1 MNYKISQRPP
11 PPKFNW
17 NLVAQKQIKETKQ
30 MPELQKSDK
39 RRLKQ
44 VNLLIDEMLKKLSQ
58 DNPQFLSDLN
68 QDTIKAKCF
77 EMLNSELIEKVKSKK
92 YQSIACALIIQSLRI
107 LLVPLRVNEVIQI
120 IDVNDKQVR
129 KILNQLNQFEP
140 FNEDAFT
147 IAFMA
152 RICKGIGFNQ
162 KFQTLCKFFFSNLK
176 NLNLIQGEH
185 EHVIA
190 SVLIKLSGDFVFKE
204 KGGINL
210 NAISEMAGCCQISLK
225 NVLQKLSP
233 YIKTMYDS
241 AFEFYQRTK

>member
-1 MNYKISQRPP
+1 MNSKISQRPP
-11 PPKFNW
+11 PPKFDW
-17 NLVAQKQIKETKQ
+17 NLVVQKQIEETKQ

-44 VNLLIDEMLKKLSQ
+44 VNLLIEEMLKKLSQ
-58 DNPQFLSDLN
+58 ANFQFLSDLN
-68 QDTIKAKCF
+68 QDVIKVNCL

-107 LLVPLRVNEVIQI
+107 LLIPLRVNEVIQI
-120 IDVNDKQVR
+120 IDVNEKQVR
-129 KILNQLNQFEP
+129 KILIQLNQFKP

-147 IAFMA
+147 LAFMT
-152 RICKGIGFNQ
+152 RICRCIGFNQ

-185 EHVIA
+185 EHVVA
-190 SVLIKLSGDFVFKE
+190 SVLIKLTGDFVFKE

-210 NAISEMAGCCQISLK
+210 NAISEMAGCCQVSLK

-233 YIKTMYDS
+233 YNQTMQDS